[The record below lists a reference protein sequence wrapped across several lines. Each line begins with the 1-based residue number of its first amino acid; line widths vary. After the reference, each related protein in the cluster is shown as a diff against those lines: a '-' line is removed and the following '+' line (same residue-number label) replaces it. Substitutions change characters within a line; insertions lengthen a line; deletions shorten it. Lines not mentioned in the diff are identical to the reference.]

1 MKKVSRCDWLIVG
14 FLLMIVECRATK
26 DSSIRQVSR
35 GPISE
40 ALAFKEEYAG
50 EVSIKK
56 IIPEIASGPARGSR
70 SPTTSHRANSDSR
83 LSPSPIPMKVA
94 RPQQRI
100 KLMGIFM
107 EPNVP
112 SAAYVPRHET
122 LRPCVSSKSAL
133 SLDGSA
139 TTDTLSRD
147 STWPPQT
154 TKSVSNIVSEAQ
166 AANVVQNIMNLNNQE
181 TRRDALQSG
190 SVSVG
195 LKFDYDLFKDSPSLS
210 EIPGTQTKFLEIFE
224 ELQLQELKLTV
235 KQLAQKQRGFQE
247 TSQIP
252 LPTTYS
258 PSQKRNALNYRRY
271 KHLGTGQDTLLASR
285 SVWYNY
291 WSQLDGFNSIH
302 CTQTINSLSHPMNE
316 VAITYLFYIEMIS
329 TIVPSQKPGENL
341 GSQLT
346 KALKILEEV
355 ISSVNPVSTED
366 PTFQINAMVHK
377 QIAAGGSPHLFAGV
391 WTLLEWW
398 MKNSRIDILDE
409 LESRKKS
416 FRVTKIFFNTIF
428 RHTIETLKKRL
439 EDVQPPK
446 EITQT

>member
-1 MKKVSRCDWLIVG
+1 MKKLNVAQRKTRPSVKSHAANFG
-14 FLLMIVECRATK
+14 G
-26 DSSIRQVSR
+26 SS
-35 GPISE
+35 
-40 ALAFKEEYAG
+40 
-50 EVSIKK
+50 

-139 TTDTLSRD
+139 TTDTLSEIAHGLHRQQNQFPH
-147 STWPPQT
+147 SFRG
-154 TKSVSNIVSEAQ
+154 Q

-247 TSQIP
+247 TLKYPYRLLIPPLRRGTRSIIEDISTLEQGRTRCWRAGVWTVSTPFIAPKRLIP
-252 LPTTYS
+252 LP
-258 PSQKRNALNYRRY
+258 P
-271 KHLGTGQDTLLASR
+271 
-285 SVWYNY
+285 
-291 WSQLDGFNSIH
+291 
-302 CTQTINSLSHPMNE
+302 NE
-316 VAITYLFYIEMIS
+316 RGSDNILFYIEMIS

-355 ISSVNPVSTED
+355 ISSVNP
-366 PTFQINAMVHK
+366 I
-377 QIAAGGSPHLFAGV
+377 HLPNKCYGAQADRRRWLSASVCWV

>member
-40 ALAFKEEYAG
+40 ALAFREEYAG

-83 LSPSPIPMKVA
+83 LGPSPILMKVA

-112 SAAYVPRHET
+112 SAACVPRHET

-147 STWPPQT
+147 SAWPPQT
-154 TKSVSNIVSEAQ
+154 TKSVSDMDSEAQ
-166 AANVVQNIMNLNNQE
+166 AANVAQNIMNLNNQE

-195 LKFDYDLFKDSPSLS
+195 LKFDYDLFKDSPSLI

-247 TSQIP
+247 TSQIR

-285 SVWYNY
+285 SVWYDY

-329 TIVPSQKPGENL
+329 RIVPSQKPGENV

-439 EDVQPPK
+439 YDTQPPK